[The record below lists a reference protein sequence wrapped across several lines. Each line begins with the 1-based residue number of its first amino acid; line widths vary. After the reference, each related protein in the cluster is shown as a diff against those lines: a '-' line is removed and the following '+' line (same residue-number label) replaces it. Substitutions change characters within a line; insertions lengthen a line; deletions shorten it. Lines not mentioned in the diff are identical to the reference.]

1 MFAVGDD
8 DAGEAEVDACGEG
21 SGGESQAGD
30 VPRGCSCLGGR
41 MFGRRWGKDT
51 HVRNGVLRNGFCA
64 IWTRAT

>member
-8 DAGEAEVDACGEG
+8 DAGEAEVDACGEE

-41 MFGRRWGKDT
+41 VFGRR
-51 HVRNGVLRNGFCA
+51 
-64 IWTRAT
+64 